1 MPWMVSMLKMT
12 LFQSMAICSLGNA
25 EHGDLA
31 AVAHVVDHVAE
42 GGGVAAHLQADIE
55 AFLHAE
61 LLLHVGDAR
70 LHVHRHRRA
79 HFAGEIEAILVHV
92 GDDDIRAP
100 ACFTMGWP

>member
-12 LFQSMAICSLGNA
+12 LFQSMAIARRDA

-42 GGGVAAHLQADIE
+42 GGGVAAHLQADVE

-61 LLLHVGDAR
+61 LLLHVGDA
-70 LHVHRHRRA
+70 A
-79 HFAGEIEAILVHV
+79 SF
-92 GDDDIRAP
+92 
-100 ACFTMGWP
+100 